1 MADFATALL
10 ARLIADGAVS
20 AVVSTRIYWG
30 VVPQGASLP
39 YVRLHIIS
47 DPRPEH
53 LKGYQSARRT
63 RVQASCFA
71 AKFGAAKQL
80 GTKIVQA
87 TATPWSTAEGRFGRV
102 KAEGP
107 REGKG
112 TDTPS
117 GFTHHQIVDLLA
129 EHTFAD

>member
-1 MADFATALL
+1 MADFATALR
-10 ARLIADGAVS
+10 ARLIADAAVS

-30 VVPQGASLP
+30 VVPQGADLP
-39 YVRLHIIS
+39 YIRLHVIS

-53 LKGYQSARRT
+53 LKGYESARRT

-71 AKFGAAKQL
+71 ASFGAAKQL
-80 GTKIVQA
+80 GAMIVKA
-87 TATPWSTAEGRFGRV
+87 TEAPWSTADGRFGRV

-112 TDTPS
+112 ADTPA
-117 GFTHHQIVDLLA
+117 GFTHHQIVDLIVS
-129 EHTFAD
+129 HTFAD

>member
-1 MADFATALL
+1 MADAE
-10 ARLIADGAVS
+10 VS
-20 AVVSTRIYWG
+20 GVVSSRIYWG
-30 VVPQGASLP
+30 VVPQDAGMP

-53 LKGYQSARRT
+53 LKGYESARRT

-71 AKFGAAKQL
+71 ESFGAAKQL
-80 GTKIVQA
+80 GTKIVKATEAPWA
-87 TATPWSTAEGRFGRV
+87 TADGRFGRV

-112 TDTPS
+112 DDTPA
-117 GFTHHQIVDLLA
+117 GFTHHQIVDLSVS
-129 EHTFAD
+129 HTFAD

>member
-1 MADFATALL
+1 MADLATALR
-10 ARLIADGAVS
+10 ARLLADTAVA
-20 AVVSTRIYWG
+20 AVVATRIYWA
-30 VVPQGASLP
+30 VVPQGAALP

-71 AKFGAAKQL
+71 PSFGAAKQL

-87 TATPWSTAEGRFGRV
+87 VDAPWSVTGGRVGRV

-107 REGKG
+107 REGQG
-112 TDTPS
+112 TDTPK
-117 GFTHHQIVDLLA
+117 GFTHHQIVDLMM